1 MRYIKFRVG
10 AVASQIII
18 LDRNMENKTKI
29 IKEKKVLKIKKR
41 VDDIT
46 AIRDH
51 MLSLDNETI
60 KNILVA
66 SGMYDKDM
74 KLTASFR

>member
-1 MRYIKFRVG
+1 MDVKM
-10 AVASQIII
+10 
-18 LDRNMENKTKI
+18 DDKT
-29 IKEKKVLKIKKR
+29 KVLKKIKVLKTKKR
-41 VDDIT
+41 VDSIT

-51 MLSLDNETI
+51 MLSLDNKTI
-60 KNILVA
+60 KSILVA